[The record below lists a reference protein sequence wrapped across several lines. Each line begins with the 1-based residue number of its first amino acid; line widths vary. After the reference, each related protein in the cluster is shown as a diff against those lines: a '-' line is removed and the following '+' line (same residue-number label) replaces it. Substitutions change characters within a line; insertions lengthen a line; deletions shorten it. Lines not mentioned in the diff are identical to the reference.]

1 MVSPEPPTSYTPVP
15 ATEPVPAPTRATTQV
30 AAPTRA
36 ATPAPAVATV
46 RKGPGWGTYLVTVVA
61 LVVLA
66 AVVVF
71 VLQNTQPI
79 DIKFLNWK
87 HHFDKT
93 SIVLGAVAV
102 GGLLV
107 GLFLGLIPWM
117 SSRRKLRAARKGL

>member
-1 MVSPEPPTSYTPVP
+1 M
-15 ATEPVPAPTRATTQV
+15 PAPSRAAGPGAPVATT
-30 AAPTRA
+30 
-36 ATPAPAVATV
+36 
-46 RKGPGWGTYLVTVVA
+46 RKGPGWGTYLVTLVA

-66 AVVVF
+66 AVIVF
-71 VLQNTQPI
+71 VFQNTQPI

-102 GGLLV
+102 GGLVV

-117 SSRRKLRAARKGL
+117 SSRRKMRAARRGL